1 MVAREYKMQSLSVT
15 MPHEI
20 RNIRDT
26 IALILNTDEKRAS
39 LLVRDEFTII
49 LLDCDVV
56 GMPALSLITEQFPN
70 IDIATIASEHSASG
84 YIVVFTCIPAS
95 SVLTSAHSFQVVVCF
110 MFFLVV
116 LTSPIFSCWQI
127 LL

>member
-1 MVAREYKMQSLSVT
+1 MQHVCAM

-26 IALILNTDEKRAS
+26 IAVILNTDEKRAS
-39 LLVRDEFTII
+39 LLVRDDFTII

-84 YIVVFTCIPAS
+84 YIVVFTCMPDK
-95 SVLTSAHSFQVVVCF
+95 SVLTSAHSFQVVMCCT
-110 MFFLVV
+110 FFLLV

>member
-70 IDIATIASEHSASG
+70 IDITTIASEHSASG
-84 YIVVFTCIPAS
+84 YIVVFTYIPVS
-95 SVLTSAHSFQVVVCF
+95 SVLTSAHSFQVVACF